1 MDTTRQCNNFLP
13 RFPFGKILAAVLV
26 GFFSFSVLIMT
37 ADDIGW
43 TCDEVYYFI
52 SSELIM
58 EWIQALVNALI
69 HGNPATIL
77 SQSITDQYW
86 LWDIKHNPHPPL
98 YKIFTGVTL
107 AALKSYWGEFVAYRC
122 APALLSSVLI
132 VSLFIVLQNR
142 YRIMAALYGSLA
154 LLFMPRFFGDA
165 HIGATEIP
173 LTTFWFLACWSFWRG
188 LQGISGSV
196 LFGVFWGCAMATKF
210 TGLLIPA
217 PLVVWSI
224 VYRQKPAI
232 KNIAVALPF
241 ALLIP
246 FLVNPGWWH
255 DPIAKINAFLQA
267 SLLRHETI
275 PIPTYFWGTT
285 YSFSPPWTYAW
296 VMTAITIPVTT
307 LFTFILGMVTLFTD
321 KNNRSVTMLVFFNCV
336 FPLFLTM
343 MPNAPVHDGVR
354 QFFYM
359 LPFVAYFC
367 GAGFYYFTEHIVSAI
382 KAIAVR
388 RATVIAVF
396 LLLTLYPAYQTG
408 RIHPYELC
416 YYNELV
422 GGVRGAHTL
431 GMETT
436 YWYDVVN
443 SEFLDVL
450 NRDIPHGA
458 AVSMWIANQAYF
470 EFLQDKGKI
479 RKDIQFITPD
489 IQVTLRNSGADLKF
503 SPATP
508 EFLILLSRQGVFN
521 KFYWSIYKNS
531 IPLYSLTL
539 EGVPLISL
547 YRWKDIRLF
556 KEHDRP

>member
-1 MDTTRQCNNFLP
+1 M
-13 RFPFGKILAAVLV
+13 V
-26 GFFSFSVLIMT
+26 GLFAFSLIIMT

-58 EWIQALVNALI
+58 EWMRALANALV

-77 SQSITDQYW
+77 SQTITDQYW

-107 AALKSYWGEFVAYRC
+107 VTLKNYCGEFVAYRC
-122 APALLSSVLI
+122 APALLSTVLV
-132 VSLFIVLQNR
+132 VSLFIILKKR
-142 YRIMAALYGSLA
+142 YSILVGLYGSLA

-188 LQGISGSV
+188 LTHRSGSV
-196 LFGVFWGCAMATKF
+196 LFGIFWGCAIATKF
-210 TGLLIPA
+210 TGVLIPV
-217 PLVVWSI
+217 PLLAWSI
-224 VYRQKPAI
+224 VYRKKPAI
-232 KNIAVALPF
+232 KNMLVAIPF

-246 FLVNPGWWH
+246 LLVNPGWWH
-255 DPIAKINAFLQA
+255 DPITKINDFLQA

-275 PIPTYFWGTT
+275 PIPTYFWGKT
-285 YSFSPPWTYAW
+285 YSFSPPWIYAW
-296 VMTAITIPVTT
+296 VMTAITIPITT
-307 LFTFILGMVTLFTD
+307 FFTFILGMFSLFRD
-321 KNNRSVTMLVFFNCV
+321 KINRSFNMLIFFNGV
-336 FPLFLTM
+336 FPLFITM
-343 MPNAPVHDGVR
+343 LPNAPVHDGIR

-367 GAGFYYFTEHIVSAI
+367 GAGFYYISGHIIAAI
-382 KAIAVR
+382 KAASVR
-388 RATVIAVF
+388 RAAAIAAF
-396 LLLTLYPAYQTG
+396 LLLTLYPAYQTE

-422 GGVRGAHTL
+422 GGVRGAHAL

-443 SEFLDVL
+443 KEFLEVL
-450 NRDIPHGA
+450 NREIPQGA
-458 AVSMWIANQAYF
+458 AASMWIANQAYF

-479 RKDIQFITPD
+479 RKDIKFITPD
-489 IQVTLRNSGADLKF
+489 IQITLRNSGADLKF

-521 KFYWSIYKNS
+521 KFYWNIYKNS

-547 YRWKDIRLF
+547 YRWKDVRLF
-556 KEHDRP
+556 

>member
-1 MDTTRQCNNFLP
+1 MRTTQQRANFSS
-13 RFPFGKILAAVLV
+13 RISFGMILAVLMV
-26 GFFSFSVLIMT
+26 GIFTFSIIIMT

-58 EWIQALVNALI
+58 EWVQALAHALVQ
-69 HGNPATIL
+69 GNPASIL
-77 SQSITDQYW
+77 SQTITDEYW

-107 AALKSYWGEFVAYRC
+107 VLLKNYWGEFVAYRC
-122 APALLSSVLI
+122 APALLSAILV
-132 VSLFIVLQNR
+132 VSLFIILKSR
-142 YRIMAALYGSLA
+142 YSMLAGLYGSLA

-173 LTTFWFLACWSFWRG
+173 LTTFWLLACWSFWRG
-188 LQGISGSV
+188 LTHRSGSV
-196 LFGVFWGCAMATKF
+196 LFGIFWGCAIATKF

-224 VYRQKPAI
+224 VCRKKPAI
-232 KNIAVALPF
+232 KNMLLAIPI

-246 FLVNPGWWH
+246 LLVNPGWWH
-255 DPIAKINAFLQA
+255 DPIAKINGFLQA

-285 YSFSPPWTYAW
+285 YSFSPPWIYAW
-296 VMTAITIPVTT
+296 VMTAITIPITT
-307 LFTFILGMVTLFTD
+307 IFTFILGMGTLFRD
-321 KNNRSVTMLVFFNCV
+321 KINRSFNMLMFFNCV

-343 MPNAPVHDGVR
+343 MPNAPVHDGIR

-359 LPFVAYFC
+359 LPFFAYFC

-382 KAIAVR
+382 KAVPLR
-388 RATVIAVF
+388 RVAATAAF
-396 LLLTLYPAYQTG
+396 LLLILYPAYQTG

-422 GGVRGAHTL
+422 GGVRGAHIR

-443 SEFLDVL
+443 KEFLSVL
-450 NRDIPHGA
+450 NREIPQGA

-479 RKDIQFITPD
+479 RKDIKFITPD
-489 IQVTLRNSGADLKF
+489 IQVTLRNSGVDLKF

-521 KFYWSIYKNS
+521 KFYWSIYNKS
-531 IPLYSLTL
+531 IPLYSLRL
-539 EGVPLISL
+539 EGVPLISI
-547 YRWKDIRLF
+547 YRWKDVKLF
-556 KEHDRP
+556 

>member
-1 MDTTRQCNNFLP
+1 MDTTQPRNNFST
-13 RFPFGKILAAVLV
+13 R
-26 GFFSFSVLIMT
+26 FSFRTILVALMVGIFAFSVIIMT

-58 EWIQALVNALI
+58 EWIQALASALV

-77 SQSITDQYW
+77 SQTITDQYW

-98 YKIFTGVTL
+98 YKILTGVTL
-107 AALKSYWGEFVAYRC
+107 LTLKNYWGEFVAYRC
-122 APALLSSVLI
+122 APALLSSVL
-132 VSLFIVLQNR
+132 VVCLFIILKNR
-142 YRIMAALYGSLA
+142 YSMQAGLYGSLA

-173 LTTFWFLACWSFWRG
+173 LTTFWLLACWSFWRG
-188 LQGISGSV
+188 LQHVSGSV
-196 LFGVFWGCAMATKF
+196 LFGIFWGCAIATKF

-217 PLVVWSI
+217 PLMVWSI
-224 VYRQKPAI
+224 VYRKKPAI
-232 KNIAVALPF
+232 KNMAVAIPF

-246 FLVNPGWWH
+246 FVVNPGWWH
-255 DPIAKINAFLQA
+255 DPIVKINAFLQA

-275 PIPTYFWGTT
+275 PIPTYFWGQT
-285 YSFSPPWTYAW
+285 YSFSPPWIYAW

-307 LFTFILGMVTLFTD
+307 IFTFILGMVTLSRD
-321 KNNRSVTMLVFFNCV
+321 KINRSFNMLFFCNCV

-343 MPNAPVHDGVR
+343 LPKAPVHDGVR

-359 LPFVAYFC
+359 LPFFAYFC

-382 KAIAVR
+382 KAVAVR
-388 RATVIAVF
+388 RAAAIAAF

-422 GGVRGAHTL
+422 GGVRGAYAL

-443 SEFLDVL
+443 KEFLELL
-450 NRDIPHGA
+450 NREIPQGA

-479 RKDIQFITPD
+479 RKDIKFITPD

-547 YRWKDIRLF
+547 YRWKDVRLF
-556 KEHDRP
+556 